1 MKTISII
8 SFALI
13 VLFSACIVSA
23 NTLFTKAEWTMLEN
37 CNNNGTKN
45 SIEKPEGYSV
55 PEDMKLSERYIFNTL
70 FSKNECIILKNWNN
84 KKTLAGIGP
93 AEGYSE
99 IEGVKQT
106 ECDMFNTC
114 FSKEEWEVLKN
125 WNYGKP

>member
-13 VLFSACIVSA
+13 VLFSACMVSA

-37 CNNNGTKN
+37 WNNNGTKN
-45 SIEKPEGYSV
+45 SIEKP
-55 PEDMKLSERYIFNTL
+55 
-70 FSKNECIILKNWNN
+70 
-84 KKTLAGIGP
+84 
-93 AEGYSE
+93 EGYSE

-125 WNYGKP
+125 WNYSNP